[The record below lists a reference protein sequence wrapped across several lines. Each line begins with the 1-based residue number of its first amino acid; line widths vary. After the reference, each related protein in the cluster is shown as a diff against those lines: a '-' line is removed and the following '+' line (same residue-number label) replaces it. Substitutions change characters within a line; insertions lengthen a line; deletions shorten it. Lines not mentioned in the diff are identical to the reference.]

1 MILRIKG
8 HVACADVVSVPRAT
22 REEFGSLYPT
32 IPSWRTEATPINGN
46 YQDLPLTCDIKNVVS
61 HLLALIIAL
70 VGLAGNGVV
79 LWLLGFRMHRNT
91 FFVYLLNLAAADSL
105 FLCCHSTGSLAM
117 LSIFPHTPPLMY
129 DIIENVKVISYIA
142 GLGLLSTI
150 STECSLSVL
159 WPIWY
164 RCHRPK
170 HTSAVMCVL
179 LWTISVL
186 LDILKWCF
194 CSSAYDNFE
203 HDRCKKVEFFI
214 AVWLMFS
221 FLILSGSS
229 LALLS
234 RICGSRQM
242 RFTRLYVIIL
252 LSVLVFLLCGLP
264 FGIFQFLILWIEY
277 NINALSCL
285 YVVIAVLSSVNSCAN
300 PIIYFFVGSFRQQL
314 QRQQTFRLVLQRALQ
329 DTSEEHERGN
339 SNLQRRLEML
349 GKRGTVMRSPCPA
362 PSSVSMK
369 VNPALPT

>member
-1 MILRIKG
+1 M
-8 HVACADVVSVPRAT
+8 S
-22 REEFGSLYPT
+22 
-32 IPSWRTEATPINGN
+32 PSSTPINGN
-46 YQDLPLTCDIKNVVS
+46 YQDLPLTCDIQNVVP

-91 FFVYLLNLAAADSL
+91 FSVYCLNLAAADSL
-105 FLCCHSTGSLAM
+105 FLCCRSTGSLAM
-117 LSIFPHTPPLMY
+117 LSIFPHTPPLMN
-129 DIIENVKVISYIA
+129 DIIENVKVISYIT

-150 STECSLSVL
+150 STERSLSVL

-170 HTSAVMCVL
+170 HTSAVMCAL

-194 CSSAYDNFE
+194 CSPAYDNFE
-203 HDRCKKVEFFI
+203 HDRCKKK
-214 AVWLMFS
+214 LSFS
-221 FLILSGSS
+221 Y

-242 RFTRLYVIIL
+242 RLTRLYVTIL

-277 NINALSCL
+277 NIGALSCL
-285 YVVIAVLSSVNSCAN
+285 YLVIVVLSSVNSCAN

-314 QRQQTFRLVLQRALQ
+314 QRRQTFRLVLQRALQ
-329 DTSEEHERGN
+329 DTSEELLEISRNRIMCVHFT
-339 SNLQRRLEML
+339 RLVPL
-349 GKRGTVMRSPCPA
+349 PLLPA
-362 PSSVSMK
+362 
-369 VNPALPT
+369 T

>member
-1 MILRIKG
+1 IDETEG
-8 HVACADVVSVPRAT
+8 N
-22 REEFGSLYPT
+22 EG
-32 IPSWRTEATPINGN
+32 RTEATPINGN

-91 FFVYLLNLAAADSL
+91 FSVYLLNLAAADSL

-129 DIIENVKVISYIA
+129 DIIENVKVISYIT

-150 STECSLSVL
+150 STERSLSVL

-170 HTSAVMCVL
+170 HASAVMCAL

-242 RFTRLYVIIL
+242 RFTRLYVTIL

-329 DTSEEHERGN
+329 DTSEEHEREVRMGRVE
-339 SNLQRRLEML
+339 SGSLW
-349 GKRGTVMRSPCPA
+349 
-362 PSSVSMK
+362 SMGCK
-369 VNPALPT
+369 ETLFLFFFF